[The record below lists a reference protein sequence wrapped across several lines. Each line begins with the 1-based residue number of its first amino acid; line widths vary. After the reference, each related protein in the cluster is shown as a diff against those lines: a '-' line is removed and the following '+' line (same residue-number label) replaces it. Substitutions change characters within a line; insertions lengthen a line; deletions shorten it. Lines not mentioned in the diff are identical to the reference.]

1 MTNEKTEGGKK
12 GLNFFELSKV
22 RNFLKCIPQEIGT
35 EYAKCGHK
43 IAKITKNTSL
53 LTIKM

>member
-12 GLNFFELSKV
+12 GLNSFELSKV